1 MSSTAMNLL
10 IAILLL
16 AANAFFVA
24 AEFALVKS
32 RGFRVKA
39 LVEQRRTGARL
50 VQVMMKDVEAYLACC
65 QLGVTMASLGLGWVG
80 EPTVAA
86 LLEPVLQPLGM
97 TPSAVHFTSF
107 IAGFLIFSS
116 LHIVIGEQVPK
127 TFAIRQPEPV
137 SLWIAYPLHATYI
150 VFYPLNWLL
159 NNAARGLLRL
169 LGVKE
174 ANQHEVLTGTEIEG
188 LVGESAEH
196 GKIESG
202 EAEYIQNVFR
212 FGDLA
217 VSDVMVHR
225 TAMVMVNA
233 DLPAEEL
240 VGAVLATEYTRIP
253 LWREKPENIVGVLH
267 AKDLLRAIRLAE
279 GDISKVDA
287 LAIALPPWF
296 VPEMRPISEQL
307 KAFRRRKTHFALVVD
322 EYGEVEGLV
331 TLEDILEEIVGDIS
345 DEHDEP
351 VAGVRPQPDGSVV
364 VDGSVPIRDL
374 NRAMDWELPDE
385 EATTIAG
392 LVIHE
397 ARLIPDRGQ
406 IFTFHGFRFRVLR
419 RERNRITA
427 LRIYP
432 LSRDSENDAAAPA
445 RRRAGTAFSL

>member
-1 MSSTAMNLL
+1 MSSAAINLL
-10 IAILLL
+10 LAVFLL
-16 AANAFFVA
+16 AANAFYVA

-39 LVEQRRTGARL
+39 MAEQNRFGARL
-50 VQVMMKDVEAYLACC
+50 LQKMMRNIEAYLACC
-65 QLGVTMASLGLGWVG
+65 QLGITMASLGLGWVG

-86 LLEPVLQPLGM
+86 LLKPVLDPLGM
-97 TPSAVHFTSF
+97 PESALHFTSF
-107 IAGFLIFSS
+107 VTGFLVFSS

-127 TFAIRQPEPV
+127 TLAIRQPVPV
-137 SLWIAYPLHATYI
+137 SQWIAYPLYVSYLI
-150 VFYPLNWLL
+150 FYPLNWLL
-159 NNAARGLLRL
+159 NAASHAILRL
-169 LGVKE
+169 LGVQE
-174 ANQHEVLTGTEIEG
+174 SSQNEILTDSEIEG

-196 GKIESG
+196 GKMEIG

-225 TAMVMVNA
+225 TKMVSVNA
-233 DLPAEEL
+233 DGPPD
-240 VGAVLATEYTRIP
+240 AVIQGILEAEYTRIP
-253 LWREKPENIVGVLH
+253 LWREKPENIIGVLH
-267 AKDLLRAIRLAE
+267 AKDLLRAIRKAD
-279 GDISKVDA
+279 GDISKVDVA
-287 LAIALPPWF
+287 AIALPPWF
-296 VPEMRPISEQL
+296 VPEMRPLSEQL

-345 DEHDEP
+345 DEHDVV
-351 VAGVRPQPDGSVV
+351 VAGVRAQPDGSVV

-374 NRAMDWELPDE
+374 NRAMDWHLPDE

-397 ARLIPDRGQ
+397 ARSIPDRGQ
-406 IFTFHGFRFRVLR
+406 SFTFHGFRFRVLR

-427 LRIYP
+427 LRIVP
-432 LSRDSENDAAAPA
+432 LPRESGAPE
-445 RRRAGTAFSL
+445 RRPRAGTAF

>member
-1 MSSTAMNLL
+1 MNTSTAVNLL

-16 AANAFFVA
+16 AANAFYVA
-24 AEFALVKS
+24 AEFALVKNRS
-32 RGFRVKA
+32 FRIKA
-39 LVEQRRTGARL
+39 MVEKRIFGAKL
-50 VQVMMKDVEAYLACC
+50 VQTIMNNIEAYLACC
-65 QLGVTMASLGLGWVG
+65 QLGITMASLGLGWVG

-86 LLEPVLQPLGM
+86 LLEPVLKPLVLSE
-97 TPSAVHFTSF
+97 SALHLTSF
-107 IAGFLIFSS
+107 LTGFLVFSS
-116 LHIVIGEQVPK
+116 LHIVVGEQVPK
-127 TFAIRQPEPV
+127 TLAIRQPEPV
-137 SLWIAYPLHATYI
+137 SLWIAYPLYISYI

-159 NNAARGLLRL
+159 NNSSRALLRL

-174 ANQHEVLTGTEIEG
+174 MNQHEVLTSKEIEG

-196 GKIESG
+196 GQIESG

-217 VSDVMVHR
+217 VEDVMVHR
-225 TAMVMVNA
+225 TAMMMINA
-233 DLPAEEL
+233 DLPSDEIVTE
-240 VGAVLATEYTRIP
+240 VLASEYTRIP
-253 LWREKPENIVGVLH
+253 LWRDKPENIIGVLH
-267 AKDLLRAIRLAE
+267 AKDLLRAIRQVD
-279 GDISKVDA
+279 GDMSKIDVSV
-287 LAIALPPWF
+287 IALPPWF

-345 DEHDEP
+345 DEHDVV
-351 VAGVRPQPDGSVV
+351 VAGVRAQPDGSVV

-374 NRAMDWELPDE
+374 NRAMGWSLPDE

-397 ARLIPDRGQ
+397 ARSIPDRGQ
-406 IFTFHGFRFRVLR
+406 SFTFHGFRFRVLR

-427 LRIYP
+427 LRIVP
-432 LSRDSENDAAAPA
+432 LPGESEGQA
-445 RRRAGTAFSL
+445 RPRRAGTAF